1 MKVGEMDTY
10 DVCCFTAVQDYTEL
24 IRVVLLE
31 FDFVLD
37 LEFSNA
43 YLCVRALVFECPR
56 ECERQNTDTTLRT
69 IRNDS
74 FPSVAIEG
82 VFVLRLR

>member
-1 MKVGEMDTY
+1 MIVGEMDTY
-10 DVCCFTAVQDYTEL
+10 DVCCFTAVQDHTEL

-43 YLCVRALVFECPR
+43 YLCVQVLVFECPR
-56 ECERQNTDTTLRT
+56 ECWCLSD
-69 IRNDS
+69 
-74 FPSVAIEG
+74 G
-82 VFVLRLR
+82 V

>member
-1 MKVGEMDTY
+1 MCVCLSVIVGEMDTY
-10 DVCCFTAVQDYTEL
+10 DVCCFTAVQDHTEL

-43 YLCVRALVFECPR
+43 YLCVQVLVFECPR
-56 ECERQNTDTTLRT
+56 ECWCLSD
-69 IRNDS
+69 
-74 FPSVAIEG
+74 G
-82 VFVLRLR
+82 V